1 MAAIFYF
8 EDTLDPQ
15 WIRRGIY
22 HAGSCVIGLTNNK
35 KPALGGLGEAQTL
48 RSFLMAT
55 SDNKPAMLPSSHSGL
70 AGTGGFT
77 GIVADNKA
85 RPELSERRFL
95 PSVCFA
101 ASRGALISTIIECP
115 TFQKARRVT
124 VLAV

>member
-35 KPALGGLGEAQTL
+35 KPALGGLEKAQTL

-55 SDNKPAMLPSSHSGL
+55 SDNKPAMMASNQIGL
-70 AGTGGFT
+70 VGTGGSSCDRV
-77 GIVADNKA
+77 GCLV
-85 RPELSERRFL
+85 
-95 PSVCFA
+95 PSREDGPG
-101 ASRGALISTIIECP
+101 SGR
-115 TFQKARRVT
+115 
-124 VLAV
+124 

>member
-55 SDNKPAMLPSSHSGL
+55 SDSKAAIMPISHSGL
-70 AGTGGFT
+70 VGTGGFT
-77 GIVADNKA
+77 GTVADCG
-85 RPELSERRFL
+85 
-95 PSVCFA
+95 V
-101 ASRGALISTIIECP
+101 
-115 TFQKARRVT
+115 
-124 VLAV
+124 